1 MYGNGGMNTY
11 YRSVTNFGFMC
22 TGANGVFCGAATGVN
37 LSQMYL
43 EADYARSFGPVS
55 IGIAPVFAFQMFSA
69 EGLGAFR
76 SYSASP
82 YNMTN
87 NGGDNTIGVGLHA
100 GLEWKVTP
108 GFRIGVS
115 GATPTW
121 MQKNSKYQ
129 GLFADQGSFNIPGS
143 VDAGVAWDVIPTVTL
158 MADYKAIFYSG
169 IPAIANSSNIMLPY
183 GSTGGPG
190 FGWSNVNVVAIGGEW
205 RATPELTLRAGM
217 QFNNNPVH
225 GSDVTLGLVAPGVTT
240 SEFSAGLS
248 YRSVEELLDRSRGV
262 LCAEGQRVR
271 PRGDAARP
279 DARQQHHR
287 LPQRGSGDGRLD
299 LPLRLGSAAAGQGE
313 VLKRSAQ
320 QRRAG
325 M

>member
-1 MYGNGGMNTY
+1 MPNVAYSQPIDSTSSWGVAMYGNGGMNTY

-143 VDAGVAWDVIPTVTL
+143 VDAGVAWDVVPTVTL

-205 RATPELTLRAGM
+205 RATPNSRCGRAC
-217 QFNNNPVH
+217 
-225 GSDVTLGLVAPGVTT
+225 SSTT
-240 SEFSAGLS
+240 I
-248 YRSVEELLDRSRGV
+248 RSTGPTS
-262 LCAEGQRVR
+262 
-271 PRGDAARP
+271 
-279 DARQQHHR
+279 
-287 LPQRGSGDGRLD
+287 
-299 LPLRLGSAAAGQGE
+299 
-313 VLKRSAQ
+313 RSAWS
-320 QRRAG
+320 RPASPPASSAPA
-325 M
+325 